1 MIKKTVLILILI
13 SSVVFPVLFYHLKIP
28 HKLIGRYLS
37 PSDTLTYADAIIV
50 VSGDSDRLP
59 HAVSLYNQGFAP
71 TLILSGA
78 TREGSR
84 SNAKAMET
92 QAIKEGVSQKAI
104 ILEEK
109 ATNTY
114 ENTLYTKDIILSEG
128 FKKLIL
134 VTSPYHQ
141 RRTYE
146 TFKHVLDGHNII
158 LVNSPSISSSWKTDN
173 WWISEKNMRLTKDEI
188 MKIFWIKILGKYY

>member
-1 MIKKTVLILILI
+1 MIKKTVIILIFV
-13 SSVVFPVLFYHLKIP
+13 SSVVFPAFSYHLRIP
-28 HKLIGRYLS
+28 HKLIGYYLS
-37 PSDTLTYADAIIV
+37 PSNSLTYADAIVV
-50 VSGDSDRLP
+50 VSGDTDRLP
-59 HAVSLYNQGFAP
+59 HAISLYKRGISP

-78 TREGSR
+78 TRESSR
-84 SNAKAMET
+84 SNARIMES
-92 QAIKEGVSQKAI
+92 QATKEGIPKKAI

-114 ENTLYTKDIILSEG
+114 ENALYTKDIIPSKG

-146 TFKHVLDGHNII
+146 TFKHVLNGHDVV
-158 LVNSPSISSSWKTDN
+158 LLNSPATSSSWRTDN
-173 WWISEKNMRLTKDEI
+173 WWVSEKNMRLTKEEI
-188 MKIFWIKILGKYY
+188 MKIFWIKIRGEYF

>member
-1 MIKKTVLILILI
+1 MIKKTVIILFLI
-13 SSVVFPVLFYHLKIP
+13 SSVVFPALFYHLKIP
-28 HKLIGRYLS
+28 HKLIGYYLS
-37 PSDTLTYADAIIV
+37 PSNSLTYADAIVV

-59 HAVSLYNQGFAP
+59 HAVSLYKKGFAH

-78 TREGSR
+78 TRESSR
-84 SNAKAMET
+84 SNAKAMEI
-92 QAIKEGVSQKAI
+92 QAIKEGIPKKAI

-114 ENTLYTKDIILSEG
+114 ENTLYAKDIILSEG

-146 TFKHVLDGHNII
+146 TFKHVFNGHNVV
-158 LVNSPSISSSWKTDN
+158 LLNSPAISSFWKTDN
-173 WWISEKNMRLTKDEI
+173 WWINRLI
-188 MKIFWIKILGKYY
+188 V